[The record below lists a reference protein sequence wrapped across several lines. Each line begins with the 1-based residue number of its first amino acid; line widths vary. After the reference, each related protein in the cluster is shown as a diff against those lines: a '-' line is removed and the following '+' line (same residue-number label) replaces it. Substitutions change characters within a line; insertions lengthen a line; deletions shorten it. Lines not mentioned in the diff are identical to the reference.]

1 MIDQNSTVARINGL
15 AVLIYNYSADFCQ
28 VRYIGPEGK
37 QITKHQF
44 RVDTEKLR
52 KFWEQAWHTHESPL
66 NQKEKKMFENPEAYA
81 PFGAVD
87 TFIAI
92 VLIGTVL
99 IGLAIEYTTNRKW
112 HNVRNN

>member
-52 KFWEQAWHTHESPL
+52 KF
-66 NQKEKKMFENPEAYA
+66 
-81 PFGAVD
+81 
-87 TFIAI
+87 
-92 VLIGTVL
+92 
-99 IGLAIEYTTNRKW
+99 
-112 HNVRNN
+112 